1 SSSVSLQGTMEQEI
15 TILPPAMEANSSQ
28 SPAAVSATH
37 LVMAVLLFPTSL
49 VGVVVNSL
57 YLWVLRQKIRR
68 TVTTLWFLNLVLCYL
83 LFTLL
88 IPFFAV
94 YILLGYRWVFGT
106 AMCKLF
112 NTCISV
118 GMFSCVF
125 LLTLISLDRYI
136 LTHHPVWS
144 QNHRTLT
151 HARKLVVGVWL
162 VSFALSA
169 PYLAFRET
177 RMVDGGRIACVNN
190 YNISRNWNGTKTR
203 DLGRQIHLAVFVI
216 RFLLGF
222 LLPFCTIMGCYSQ
235 VRLEMKEK
243 RPVWA
248 GKPFKVMVAAV
259 VSFFLGWLPYHFY
272 QGLNFYTKAL
282 PESVSD
288 ALLVIYTFTT
298 CFTTCFT
305 PILYLFVGEN
315 FWQVFRTSLPML
327 VKAGFDD
334 ELGSYSPESSQR
346 SAQSSLKHMHTS
358 QG

>member
-1 SSSVSLQGTMEQEI
+1 MEQEI

-125 LLTLISLDRYI
+125 LLTLISLDRYA
-136 LTHHPVWS
+136 LTCHPVWS
-144 QNHRTLT
+144 RHHRTMSR
-151 HARKLVVGVWL
+151 ARNLVVGMWL
-162 VSFALSA
+162 VSFALST

-177 RMVDGGRIACVNN
+177 RVEEGGRIICINN
-190 YNISRNWNGTKTR
+190 YALSKAWTR
-203 DLGRQIHLAVFVI
+203 AEMLDRERQIHVAIFVV

-222 LLPFCTIMGCYSQ
+222 LLPFCTIAGCYGQ
-235 VRLEMKEK
+235 MGLKMKEK
-243 RPVWA
+243 RLAW
-248 GKPFKVMVAAV
+248 GRKPFKVMAAAV
-259 VSFFLGWLPYHFY
+259 ASFFLSWLPYHLY
-272 QGLNFYTKAL
+272 HGLKL
-282 PESVSD
+282 CKDVSELVTS
-288 ALLVIYTFTT
+288 AMFVIYIVTSF
-298 CFTTCFT
+298 FNACFT
-305 PILYLFVGEN
+305 PVLYLFVGEK
-315 FWQVFRTSLPML
+315 FKQVFRTSLLTL
-327 VKAGFDD
+327 VKAAFVD
-334 ELGSYSPESSQR
+334 ELESS
-346 SAQSSLKHMHTS
+346 AHESSGRHGS
-358 QG
+358 EIQNI